1 MHKYT
6 YSTYSILKL
15 RAHLS
20 YVAINYEYAFLYTC
34 MLVIIHTDFCDLT
47 FLYNMLYVTTL

>member
-1 MHKYT
+1 MQKYT